1 MSEEQASPLR
11 PTALDIL
18 AHKIDSIFSTE
29 ERLLAE
35 LGSTLLRRLTDAL
48 EQEKSEPRR
57 AILVLQLNAYHSIIA
72 TLELWRRGFALQSG
86 VLLRNVVETI
96 VTAALLNSD
105 PKAYEAYKRGSLKSS
120 KSFTKVKSTWPEVGT
135 LLGKVSGSLSNQFTH
150 LGEMYKFW
158 NRIPLDLEEQH
169 ILALRTMLLPIKIC
183 LHSLDLLS
191 EMTCYNYCAKPRFM
205 KRIKPNMYQYDP
217 TAEGQQWMEV
227 FLVEHVTGKGG
238 SDGTTR

>member
-1 MSEEQASPLR
+1 MSEEPSIR
-11 PTALDIL
+11 PTAFDVL
-18 AHKIDSIFSTE
+18 AHKIDAIFYEE
-29 ERLLAE
+29 ERLISE
-35 LGSTLLRRLTDAL
+35 LGITLFQRLTSAL
-48 EQEKSEPRR
+48 DQEASEPRR

-72 TLELWRRGFALQSG
+72 ALELWRRGFALQSG

-96 VTAALLNSD
+96 ATAALLNSD

-135 LLGKVSGSLSNQFTH
+135 LLGEVGGLLSNEFTH
-150 LGEMYKFW
+150 LGKMYKFW

-183 LHSLDLLS
+183 LHSHDLLS
-191 EMTCYNYCAKPRFM
+191 EVTCYDYCAKPRFI

-227 FLVEHVTGKGG
+227 FLVEHVTGEGG
-238 SDGTTR
+238 SDGIR